1 MNKREKIKEIKKLIP
16 FEYGE
21 FVIDLDS
28 EGVFE
33 CKEEFINSL
42 RDLPKAK
49 DIIFIGK
56 VEIEYINFIEELI
69 GVPLST
75 VSFNETITWKDVN
88 YDDYNCTKDFMQFR
102 NKFWFK
108 NHINLD
114 AFCCIFKSLKDLK
127 KGNKQSLEN
136 FVLNAI
142 KKGDYFNEEVTFWS
156 LLNIKSVPKFLGNP
170 RNQRERLFNFD
181 DYGLLSAVT
190 RQFNKIKRNQ
200 DNEVVKQVKAVKS
213 QYFS

>member
-1 MNKREKIKEIKKLIP
+1 MNKREKISKIKNLMPI
-16 FEYGE
+16 EYDE
-21 FVIDLDS
+21 FVINLDDES
-28 EGVFE
+28 VYE
-33 CKEEFINSL
+33 CKEAFINSL
-42 RDLPKAK
+42 DTLPKAK

-56 VEIEYINFIEELI
+56 VEIEYLNFIEELI

-75 VSFNETITWKDVN
+75 ISFNETITWKHE
-88 YDDYNCTKDFMQFR
+88 YDDYYDCTKDFMQFR

-114 AFCCIFKSLKDLK
+114 AFCCIFKSLRDLK
-127 KGNKQSLEN
+127 KKDKQSLKN

-142 KKGDYFNEEVTFWS
+142 KKGDYFNQDITFWS

-181 DYGLLSAVT
+181 DHGLLSAVT

-200 DNEVVKQVKAVKS
+200 DNEVVKQVKEVKS
-213 QYFS
+213 RYFS